1 MDKKI
6 YCGSGKKQSETWLK
20 ATINIDKIKDHIQEF
35 KGHKFIKININIKDE
50 INQYNKDVD
59 ISIDKWKRE
68 TKVENSRPSFE
79 DGDDLPLNLTLKG
92 TIIYYP

>member
-1 MDKKI
+1 MEKKV

-50 INQYNKDVD
+50 IDQFNKDVA
-59 ISIDKWKRE
+59 ISIDKWQPE

-79 DGDDLPLNLTLKG
+79 DGDDLPF
-92 TIIYYP
+92 

>member
-1 MDKKI
+1 MEKKV

-68 TKVENSRPSFE
+68 TKVENSRPSF
-79 DGDDLPLNLTLKG
+79 
-92 TIIYYP
+92 

>member
-1 MDKKI
+1 MEKKV
-6 YCGSGKKQSETWLK
+6 YCGSGKKQSETWLT

-59 ISIDKWKRE
+59 ISIDKWKPE
-68 TKVENSRPSFE
+68 PKVENSRPSFD
-79 DGDDLPLNLTLKG
+79 DGDDLPF
-92 TIIYYP
+92 

>member
-79 DGDDLPLNLTLKG
+79 DGDDLPF
-92 TIIYYP
+92 

>member
-1 MDKKI
+1 MEKKV

-20 ATINIDKIKDHIQEF
+20 ATINIDKIKDQIQEF
-35 KGHKFIKININIKDE
+35 KGLKFIKININIKDE

-79 DGDDLPLNLTLKG
+79 DGDDLPF
-92 TIIYYP
+92 

>member
-1 MDKKI
+1 MSEKKV

-79 DGDDLPLNLTLKG
+79 DGDDLPF
-92 TIIYYP
+92 

>member
-1 MDKKI
+1 MEKKV

-79 DGDDLPLNLTLKG
+79 DGDDLPF
-92 TIIYYP
+92 